1 MNNFVSVF
9 EELSK
14 LYDEEPQV
22 SSKKINE
29 DVATSGSLANYR
41 VALAD
46 YEDDDGYDQEN
57 IEYLLKP
64 GQTKGDLVVDLSYN
78 AGFVSIYVHDERE
91 ATADEIR
98 ALAGT
103 TFDTV
108 PGMNYEDFGS
118 VDVEDWLDES
128 LHESDEEVD
137 DVPADTDVETDAEAE
152 VPAKQLVLECSKC
165 GALVIKAEE
174 DVTVDE
180 TTDLANT
187 DEACTACEEAEG
199 FKIVGELLPYA
210 AVDEAGDEAGDDDI
224 EESVE
229 PETASQKP
237 DAEPA
242 PSEPESA
249 PSKESDPEPA
259 ITEELLESVLTEGKF
274 MNNVKKVLTRVG
286 ADAATIGRSFAELGD
301 EILNIDNKGEWKSSK
316 LYDFMEY
323 VENKAVLKAL
333 INGNETVL
341 NTCTKE
347 DIEDLAKDIED
358 YKKAKTEDS
367 AEDDE

>member
-14 LYDEEPQV
+14 LYE
-22 SSKKINE
+22 
-29 DVATSGSLANYR
+29 
-41 VALAD
+41 
-46 YEDDDGYDQEN
+46 
-57 IEYLLKP
+57 
-64 GQTKGDLVVDLSYN
+64 
-78 AGFVSIYVHDERE
+78 
-91 ATADEIR
+91 ADE
-98 ALAGT
+98 LEQ
-103 TFDTV
+103 DTAA
-108 PGMNYEDFGS
+108 
-118 VDVEDWLDES
+118 
-128 LHESDEEVD
+128 EV
-137 DVPADTDVETDAEAE
+137 AADAEVSDA
-152 VPAKQLVLECSKC
+152 PAADEPKQLVLECAKC
-165 GALVIKAEE
+165 GALVVKAEE
-174 DVTVDE
+174 DVVVDE
-180 TTDLANT
+180 ATDLANVE
-187 DEACTACEEAEG
+187 EACASCEETAG
-199 FKIVGELLPYA
+199 FKVLGELLPYA
-210 AVDEAGDEAGDDDI
+210 VAEDTADAEDDI
-224 EESVE
+224 VEESVDL
-229 PETASQKP
+229 ETPTQTP

-242 PSEPESA
+242 PSESESA

-301 EILNIDNKGEWKSSK
+301 EILNIGNKGEWKSSK

-367 AEDDE
+367 AEDNE